1 MVFDSHLLVRIKND
15 GEETIYR
22 GGTKERAAKNFS
34 VIGVIAQIQTLSK
47 VIPIYCVQASLSPKF
62 AHLHQQ
68 EAEMFML
75 FNSLMFTTIK

>member
-1 MVFDSHLLVRIKND
+1 MMEKRQFT
-15 GEETIYR
+15 EEAQR
-22 GGTKERAAKNFS
+22 NGQQKKFS